1 MNSIRRTLLLWLF
14 VGLSIGL
21 LLAGGLLYI
30 QARKEANQIFDYQM
44 KQVAASLPHQ
54 PFSPVA
60 PNGPEQPDFENDIVI
75 QIWNGQGLRIYH
87 SHEPSSLPQ
96 RAELGFSNLTTATG
110 NWRVYS
116 AQHGNTVV
124 QVAQPVSARRA
135 VAADMALKTVAPMF
149 LLFPF
154 LGALIWIGVGQGLQ
168 PVQRVAADVK
178 ARDAGSLAPVSEANL
193 PEEIQPL
200 THALNGLLARLDHA
214 LNVQRAFVAD
224 AAHEL
229 KTPLTALKLQLQLV
243 ERAPDEAERG
253 AALDALNQGLGRAN
267 RLVQQ
272 LLTLAQQEP
281 GAAPVVRQRVELTA
295 LGRDVVGMLSAAATD
310 KHIDLGLSSDAPAV
324 VNADPDALRILLNN
338 LVDNALRYTP
348 ENGRVDVTVSED
360 ANACQVVIQD
370 TGPGIPDADMER
382 VFDRFYRI
390 PGTWVEGSGLGLAI
404 ARQIAEANG
413 AQIALCNTRP
423 GLKVSVFFPRE
434 KPAPRA

>member
-14 VGLSIGL
+14 VGLSTGL
-21 LLAGGLLYI
+21 LLAGGLLYA

-54 PFSPVA
+54 AFSPVA
-60 PNGPEQPDFENDIVI
+60 PNGPEQPDYENDIVI
-75 QIWNGQGLRIYH
+75 QIWDGQGLRIYH

-96 RAELGFSNLTTATG
+96 RAELGFSNVTTATG

-116 AQHGNTVV
+116 AQQGNTVV

-135 VAADMALKTVAPMF
+135 VAADMALKTVAPML

-178 ARDAGSLAPVSEANL
+178 ARDAGSLTPVSEANL

-200 THALNGLLARLDHA
+200 AHALNGLLGRLDHA
-214 LNVQRAFVAD
+214 LNAQRAFVAD

-243 ERAPDEAERG
+243 ERAPDESERR
-253 AALDALNQGLGRAN
+253 AALDALKQGLERAN
-267 RLVQQ
+267 HLVQQ

-281 GAAPVVRQRVELTA
+281 GAAPQMRQPVDLTA
-295 LGRDVVGMLSAAATD
+295 LAREVVGMLSAAAD
-310 KHIDLGLSSDAPAV
+310 EKQIDLGLSSAAPAV

-338 LVDNALRYTP
+338 LLDNAMRYTP
-348 ENGRVDVTVSED
+348 QHGRVDVAVSDD
-360 ANACQVVIQD
+360 ATACHVVIQD
-370 TGPGIPDADMER
+370 TGPGIPEGDLER

-404 ARQIAEANG
+404 ARQIAESNG
-413 AQIALCNTRP
+413 ATIELRNTGS
-423 GLKVSVFFPRE
+423 GLKVSVTFPKE
-434 KPAPRA
+434 KPPVSA

>member
-14 VGLSIGL
+14 VGLSAGL

-54 PFSPVA
+54 AFSPVA
-60 PNGPEQPDFENDIVI
+60 PNRPEQPDFENDIVI
-75 QIWNGQGLRIYH
+75 QIWDGQGLRIYH

-96 RAELGFSNLTTATG
+96 RAELGFSNVATATG

-116 AQHGNTVV
+116 AQHGDTVV
-124 QVAQPVSARRA
+124 QVAQPTSARRA
-135 VAADMALKTVAPMF
+135 VAADMALKTVTPMF

-154 LGALIWIGVGQGLQ
+154 LGALIWIGVGKGLQ

-178 ARDAGSLAPVSEANL
+178 ARDAGSLAPVSDANL

-200 THALNGLLARLDHA
+200 THALNGLLGRLDHA
-214 LNVQRAFVAD
+214 IHAQRAFVAD

-243 ERAPDEAERG
+243 ERAPDETERSVAL
-253 AALDALNQGLGRAN
+253 AALKHGLERAN

-281 GAAPVVRQRVELTA
+281 GAAPAVRQPVELGA
-295 LGRDVVGMLSAAATD
+295 LAREVVGTLSPAAAE
-310 KHIDLGLSSDAPAV
+310 KQIDLGLSSGVPAI

-348 ENGRVDVTVSED
+348 DGGRVDVTVCKD
-360 ANACQVVIQD
+360 ASGCQVVVQD
-370 TGPGIPDADMER
+370 TGPGIPVADLER

-404 ARQIAEANG
+404 ARQIADSNG
-413 AQIALCNTRP
+413 ARIVLRNTNP
-423 GLKVSVFFPRE
+423 GLEVSVIFAKELRT
-434 KPAPRA
+434 AGA